1 MLQLIVDNKN
11 EMVKYLD
18 WGLEGFFHQIHYL
31 IFSIW
36 EHGNRFILNSTAVWI
51 RGQTIMMAVS
61 MSLLFHQIVRDEF
74 SIQYLPVLRLL
85 PKTRP
90 NKLMKSH
97 VEEMTSWQ
105 IGKVIKQQVKINC
118 GMPK

>member
-11 EMVKYLD
+11 EMVKCLD
-18 WGLEGFFHQIHYL
+18 WGLEGFFHLIYFL

-36 EHGNRFILNSTAVWI
+36 EHGNMFILNSTAVWI
-51 RGQTIMMAVS
+51 HGQTLRMAVS
-61 MSLLFHQIVRDEF
+61 MLLLFHQIVRDEF
-74 SIQYLPVLRLL
+74 SIQYLPVLFLL
-85 PKTRP
+85 PKTWP

-97 VEEMTSWQ
+97 VDEMTSWQ
-105 IGKVIKQQVKINC
+105 IGNVIKQQVEINC